1 MENVQAPSDAA
12 NRQGFLGMFE
22 NSAQES
28 GLSTI
33 GTGEQNNLPEAES
46 VAKSEEVPA
55 KELDQG
61 GNIDNVQEEQVEA
74 KEDPQRM
81 QFWQSRA
88 DKYKAE
94 LDALKSQEPVLKY
107 LNENPDKASQV
118 YDVLLEKGSSNKQTQ
133 AQPVR
138 PERPAKPASYNV
150 EDAIGDPT
158 SDSYKYKQAME
169 DFQMQLIEYQDE
181 VSAYNEKRQA
191 DERNKMVQAQQ
202 QQQALQSAVQEAM
215 YVHGMDNKTA
225 QEFVSWA
232 QNPNY
237 GMSDL
242 IQVFKAQ
249 KGANAAAQRQAQN
262 INSRVQAVIPPSV
275 NGSNV
280 NVQQQA
286 EPQLNEGEAF
296 FQGMFDLAGGR
307 RK

>member
-1 MENVQAPSDAA
+1 M
-12 NRQGFLGMFE
+12 GMF
-22 NSAQES
+22 NASAEES
-28 GLSTI
+28 GVSTI
-33 GTGEQNNLPEAES
+33 GNGVQDSLPEAES

-61 GNIDNVQEEQVEA
+61 GNIDSGQAETLEA
-74 KEDPQRM
+74 KDDPQRM

-88 DKYKAE
+88 DKYKSE
-94 LDALKSQEPVLKY
+94 LDSLKSQEPVLKY
-107 LNENPDKASQV
+107 LSENPEKASQV
-118 YDVLLEKGSSNKQTQ
+118 YDVLLEKGSSNNVTE

-138 PERPAKPASYNV
+138 PERPQKPASYNV

-169 DFQMQLIEYQDE
+169 DFQMKLIEYQDE
-181 VSAYNEKRQA
+181 VSLYNEKKQNA
-191 DERNKMVQAQQ
+191 ERHQMIQVQQ
-202 QQQALQSAVQEAM
+202 QQQALQSAIQEAM

-262 INSRVQAVIPPSV
+262 INSRVQAVVPPSV

-280 NVQQQA
+280 NIQQQA
-286 EPQLNEGEAF
+286 EPQKTDGEAF
-296 FQGMFDLAGGR
+296 FEGVFNYAKGR
-307 RK
+307 R